1 MADSADTLDARQRR
15 ALWRAG
21 HRGIRELDLLLDRF
35 ARSELGSMAPE
46 TLTEFER
53 LLEAPDP
60 DLQDWIL
67 AGLEA
72 PPPYDGPILA
82 AIRALRFAPD
92 DFTSR
97 S

>member
-1 MADSADTLDARQRR
+1 MDDSTLSA
-15 ALWRAG
+15 
-21 HRGIRELDLLLDRF
+21 
-35 ARSELGSMAPE
+35 
-46 TLTEFER
+46 FER

-60 DLQDWIL
+60 DLQDWVL
-67 AGLEA
+67 AGFEA

-82 AIRALRFAPD
+82 AIKALRFAPD